1 MLLAGLQ
8 MLPVVD
14 GLAKLLS
21 AEYPVL
27 LLAWGRYTF
36 HLLAVLPVAVWRHG
50 WRSLMPAGAG
60 LQILRGAL
68 LAGATLMFFGAVSR
82 MPVADAIAVVFVYPF
97 LVTALSA
104 LLLGERVG
112 VRRWSAVLLGF
123 VGVLVVVRPGADF
136 HPAGTPF
143 ALGAGTAFACY
154 VLVTRRLAGR
164 APALVGL
171 AFTAV
176 VGAVALTA
184 ALPWVW
190 RPVAPGAFALIVL
203 MGVLTAAGHGLVLR
217 AYETAPASLLAPLG
231 YTEIVG
237 AVVVGLLLFGDFPDP
252 VTWLGIAIISASGVY
267 ISLRERRRGVPL
279 ARSAAPPG

>member
-14 GLAKLLS
+14 GIAKLLS

-36 HLLAVLPVAVWRHG
+36 HLLAVLPVAAWRHG
-50 WRSLMPAGAG
+50 WRALMPPSAG
-60 LQILRGAL
+60 LQILRGTL
-68 LAGATLMFFGAVSR
+68 LAAATLMFFGAVSR

-104 LLLGERVG
+104 LLLRERVG
-112 VRRWSAVLLGF
+112 VRRWGAVLTGF
-123 VGVLVVVRPGADF
+123 LGVLVVVRPGADF

-176 VGAVALTA
+176 VGAVTLTV

-190 RPVAPGAFALIVL
+190 RPIDPGAFVLIVL

-237 AVVVGLLLFGDFPDP
+237 AVAVGLVLFGDFPDP
-252 VTWLGIAIISASGVY
+252 ATWLGIAIICASGVY
-267 ISLRERRRGVPL
+267 ISLRERRRGVAAP
-279 ARSAAPPG
+279 RSAAPPG